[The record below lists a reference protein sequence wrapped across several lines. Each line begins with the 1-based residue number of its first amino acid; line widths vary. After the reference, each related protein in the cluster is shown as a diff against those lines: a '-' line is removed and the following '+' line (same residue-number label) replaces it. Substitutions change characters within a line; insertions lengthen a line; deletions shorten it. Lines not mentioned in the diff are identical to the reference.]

1 MTDNKKTDLAR
12 DWPEPKQF
20 KRSIKFEFSL
30 YISIVLLVLM
40 SITGYVITTQYVDTV
55 TQNIKSKLL
64 IQARSYSGPAGKL
77 IISSDNPDVLLLN
90 NICRKLVDDN
100 SEMYWAGIAG
110 SDSTYLAHTDF
121 KYVISSAR
129 MPLFASDQSGSDLRE
144 GESYNLLNDTI
155 YITVPIKENNL
166 VLGNLRV
173 ASSVKPINEARSK
186 SITSVISIT
195 AIMLIIELLVTI
207 IILRKKL
214 HPIRI
219 ITDRLKEVNFKNIE
233 LDIPIK
239 LNNEF
244 GYLSKTLQVM
254 GSKLNL
260 AQKDLLEKERITREL
275 EIAREIQKNILPRE
289 YPNDA
294 GFEFSGAY
302 RSAKEVG
309 GDYYDFINIDSNHL
323 GFLVADVS
331 GKSLPGMLVML
342 LTRDIILRYAHTTT
356 KPALLLSHVNREL
369 MSSIKQGMFVTM
381 LYGVLETQTGNV
393 EFASAGHNP
402 LIKVD
407 GNTGESDLIKTK
419 GYPLGMMSDEMFSKR
434 IETGQINLK
443 GNERLILYT
452 DGVNEAQ
459 NINGEEFGMNRLVDA
474 VSNRSITD
482 PPAIVDNTL
491 KLLDSFVQT
500 AQQYDDIT
508 ILAIKWHEKTTDKNI
523 IDKGAEVNAN
533 K

>member
-40 SITGYVITTQYVDTV
+40 SVTGYVITTQYVDTV

-110 SDSTYLAHTDF
+110 SDSTYIAHTDF
-121 KYVISSAR
+121 KHVISSAR
-129 MPLFASDQSGSDLRE
+129 MPLFAFDQTGSDLRE

-186 SITSVISIT
+186 SISSVISIT

-294 GFEFSGAY
+294 GFEFAGAY
-302 RSAKEVG
+302 QSAREVG
-309 GDYYDFINIDSNHL
+309 GDYDDFIDVDKNHL

-342 LTRDIILRYAHTTT
+342 LTRDIILRYAHSTT
-356 KPALLLSHVNREL
+356 KPAVLLAHLNREL
-369 MSSIKQGMFVTM
+369 LNSIKQGMFVTM
-381 LYGVLETQTGNV
+381 LYGVLEKQTGHV
-393 EFASAGHNP
+393 EYASAGHNP
-402 LIKVD
+402 LVLVN
-407 GNTGESDLIKTK
+407 GNTGQSKLIKTK
-419 GYPLGMMSDEMFSKR
+419 GYPLGMMSDDMFSKR
-434 IETGQINLK
+434 IETGQISLEEND
-443 GNERLILYT
+443 RLILYT

-459 NINGEEFGMNRLVDA
+459 NTDGEEFGMSRLVEA
-474 VSNRSITD
+474 VSNPENTDTSSI
-482 PPAIVDNTL
+482 VKNTINQL
-491 KLLDSFVQT
+491 AGFVQT

-508 ILAIKWHEKTTDKNI
+508 ILALKWLVKNDDMNI
-523 IDKGAEVNAN
+523 IEKGVEVNAN